1 MAIKIY
7 TDASSNLFSSILKE
21 NNSEII
27 VLPMALRIDDK
38 EYLCYKDDID
48 VEEMSKD
55 FYSEMAKGAK
65 PKTSLTSPGLFMEKC
80 KEEVGK
86 GNQLIYVTLASGI
99 SGTFQSASLI
109 AEEIN
114 NDAKKK
120 MVAVIDSKTAG
131 LGEGRIAL
139 KAENLAK
146 SGLEFEKVI
155 SETEEY
161 VKKVRSEF
169 TVDSI
174 KYLANT
180 GRVSNV
186 TAIIA
191 NMLSIKPLLYGSD
204 EAKIEV
210 TSKVHGRKN
219 ALKKLAEQVNDN
231 IASKD
236 QVVYISHCNSLDDA
250 KYFEN
255 LLHEFGISNTKIY
268 FYDLVTG
275 AHVGP
280 GTIAVFY
287 EGENRAIA
295 KKNLISSLLNK

>member
-21 NNSEII
+21 NNSEIT

-55 FYSEMAKGAK
+55 FYSEMVKGAK

-80 KEEVGK
+80 KEEVAK
-86 GNQLIYVTLASGI
+86 GNQVIYVTLASGI

-146 SGLEFEKVI
+146 SGLEFEKI
-155 SETEEY
+155 ILETEEY

-231 IASKD
+231 IVGKD

-255 LLHEFGISNTKIY
+255 LLHEFGINNTKIY

-287 EGENRAIA
+287 EGDNRAIA